1 MLRRNMIGKITENRV
16 VMQTIASKLESIS
29 KFVYNCCMTDTNLL
43 AGPAIRR
50 LRKREGL
57 TQAAMASALGISPS
71 YLNLIERNQ
80 RPLSARVLVQV
91 IERFDFDPRTL
102 REDDSIGGLD
112 GLARR
117 MADKRFGDLGIDREE
132 VQEFLAAAPQIAA
145 AFARLYDASGSQRFV
160 VEDTAAA
167 ARRAVERWQNHFAD
181 LDHAAEDLADE
192 LRLSRGEISAAL
204 SERLREKHQLS
215 VRILPAEV
223 MPGQVHRLDLHA
235 RQLQLSEMLP
245 GAARRFQIARQVGAL
260 EMRDGIDTL
269 VAGANLAASDARE
282 AFREHITDYLA
293 GALLLPY
300 RRFLRA
306 CEATG
311 YDLGVLQRRFAASFD
326 QVAARLTTLGR
337 VGERGLPFFTGTI
350 DRAGRMTQFTAG
362 GSGAIYPLE
371 SARWPAWVPY
381 AAFERPGTVMTQ
393 AVTFGEGD
401 AAARHWFTITRTVD
415 GDGVM
420 CSGRRAVVLSIEA
433 RFAGDLA
440 HARGVSLDRDDA
452 VPLGTPCGRCG
463 RTECLTPAT
472 LRLAGRRQR

>member
-1 MLRRNMIGKITENRV
+1 M
-16 VMQTIASKLESIS
+16 S
-29 KFVYNCCMTDTNLL
+29 DTNLL
-43 AGPAIRR
+43 AGPALRR

-57 TQAAMASALGISPS
+57 TQAGMAGLLGISPS

-91 IERFDFDPRTL
+91 IERFDFDPRSL
-102 REDDSIGGLD
+102 REDDAIGGLD

-117 MADKRFGDLGIDREE
+117 MADKRFADLGIDREE

-145 AFARLYDASGSQRFV
+145 AFARLYDTGGGGERILA
-160 VEDTAAA
+160 EDAAAA

-204 SERLREKHQLS
+204 SERLREKHQLQ

-245 GAARRFQIARQVGAL
+245 GAARRFQIARQVGML
-260 EMRDGIDTL
+260 EMREGIETL
-269 VAGANLAASDARE
+269 VAGANLASPEARDML
-282 AFREHITDYLA
+282 REYVADYLA

-311 YDLGVLQRRFAASFD
+311 YDLAVLQRRFAVSFD
-326 QVAARLTTLGR
+326 QVAQRLTTLGR
-337 VGERGLPFFTGTI
+337 VGERGLPFFTATI
-350 DRAGRMTQFTAG
+350 DRAGRMTHFTAG
-362 GSGAIYPLE
+362 GSGALYPLE

-381 AAFERPGTVMTQ
+381 AAFERPGTVLTQ
-393 AVTFGEGD
+393 AVTFGEGE

-420 CSGRRAVVLSIEA
+420 CAGRRAVVLGLEA

-440 HARGVSLDRDDA
+440 HARGISLDRADA

-463 RTECLTPAT
+463 RAECLTPAP
-472 LRLAGRRQR
+472 LRLAGTLPRPRPAS

>member
-1 MLRRNMIGKITENRV
+1 M
-16 VMQTIASKLESIS
+16 ADS
-29 KFVYNCCMTDTNLL
+29 NLL
-43 AGPAIRR
+43 AGPALRR

-57 TQAAMASALGISPS
+57 TQAAMANTLGISPS

-80 RPLSARVLVQV
+80 RPLSAKVLVRV
-91 IERFDFDPRTL
+91 IERFDFDPRSL
-102 REDDSIGGLD
+102 REDDTIGGLD

-117 MADKRFGDLGIDREE
+117 MADKRFADLGIDREE
-132 VQEFLAAAPQIAA
+132 VQEFLSAAPQIAA
-145 AFARLYDASGSQRFV
+145 AFARLYDTGGGGRIDA
-160 VEDTAAA
+160 EDAQDA

-204 SERLREKHQLS
+204 GERLREKHQLQ

-260 EMRDGIDTL
+260 EMREGIETL
-269 VAGANLAASDARE
+269 VAGAGLTTSEARE

-306 CEATG
+306 CEQTG
-311 YDLGVLQRRFAASFD
+311 YDLAVLQRRFAVSFD
-326 QVAARLTTLGR
+326 QVAQRLTTLGR
-337 VGERGLPFFTGTI
+337 VGERGLPFFSAII
-350 DRAGRMTQFTAG
+350 DRAGRMVSFTAG
-362 GSGAIYPLE
+362 GSGALHPLE
-371 SARWPAWVPY
+371 SARWPAWIPY
-381 AAFERPGTVMTQ
+381 AAFERPGSVLTQ
-393 AVTFGEGD
+393 AAIFGEGEV
-401 AAARHWFTITRTVD
+401 ATRHWFTITRTVD

-420 CSGRRAVVLSIEA
+420 CSARRAVVLGIEA

-440 HARGVSLDRDDA
+440 HARGVSLDRADA

-463 RTECLTPAT
+463 RIECLTPAPA
-472 LRLAGRRQR
+472 RLANGRSGQRS

>member
-1 MLRRNMIGKITENRV
+1 MI
-16 VMQTIASKLESIS
+16 
-29 KFVYNCCMTDTNLL
+29 DTHLL
-43 AGPAIRR
+43 AGPALRR

-57 TQAAMASALGISPS
+57 TQAAMASALDISPS

-80 RPLSARVLVQV
+80 RPLSAKVLVRV
-91 IERFDFDPRTL
+91 IERFDFDPRSL
-102 REDDSIGGLD
+102 REDDAIGGID
-112 GLARR
+112 GLIRR
-117 MADKRFGDLGIDREE
+117 MTDKRFADLGIDREE
-132 VQEFLAAAPQIAA
+132 VQEFLSAAPQVAA
-145 AFARLYDASGSQRFV
+145 AFARLYDTGSGGGGRAES
-160 VEDTAAA
+160 EDAAAA
-167 ARRAVERWQNHFAD
+167 ARRMIERWQNHFAD

-260 EMRDGIDTL
+260 EQRDGIETV
-269 VAGANLAASDARE
+269 VAGANLTTVEARN
-282 AFREHITDYLA
+282 ALREHITDYFA

-311 YDLGVLQRRFAASFD
+311 YDLAVLQRRFAVSFD
-326 QVAARLTTLGR
+326 QVAQRLTTLGR
-337 VGERGLPFFTGTI
+337 VGERGLPFFTATI
-350 DRAGRMTQFTAG
+350 DRAGRMTNFTAG
-362 GSGAIYPLE
+362 ASGAIYPLDG
-371 SARWPAWVPY
+371 ARWPAWVPF
-381 AAFERPGTVMTQ
+381 AAFERPGTVLTQ
-393 AVTFGEGD
+393 AVTFGEGE

-420 CSGRRAVVLSIEA
+420 CAGRRAVVLGIEA
-433 RFAGDLA
+433 RFAGELA
-440 HARGVSLDRDDA
+440 HARGVSLDRADA
-452 VPLGTPCGRCG
+452 VPLGTPCLRCG
-463 RTECLTPAT
+463 RTECLTPAPA
-472 LRLAGRRQR
+472 RLASAPARLRPGS